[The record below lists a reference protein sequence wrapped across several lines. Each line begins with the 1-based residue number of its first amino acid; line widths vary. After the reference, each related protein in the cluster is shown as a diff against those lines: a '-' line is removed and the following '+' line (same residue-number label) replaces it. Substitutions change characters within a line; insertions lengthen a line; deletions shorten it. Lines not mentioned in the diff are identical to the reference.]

1 MGSITRRSILR
12 TSLGAAALGTFAR
25 PHAANA
31 AATTATMWVVQG
43 FVPEEDA
50 AYKQLVVDYQKAS
63 GNTIDYSIIPFAPMR
78 QKAVSAI
85 TAGVVPDC
93 METADFSFLYLNTW
107 RDNLQDVSD
116 VYETQKEHW
125 SKNAFDC
132 SFAYNNAT
140 KKRAYYQVPW
150 KSAAVPFHIW
160 KSLVEK
166 SGQKVTDIPK
176 TWDAF
181 HNFFKPVQDG
191 LRKAGMRNVYG
202 LGYQLAVTPLGADP
216 VNTFNAFMIAHGG
229 AGFITPDGQL
239 HTKDPQIKEAAIK
252 AVEQLSGA
260 FKAGY
265 VPPDVIN
272 WNDADDN
279 NAFHSKLIVMDFD
292 GTISTE
298 VALYHDKEQYDDIL
312 TLGLPL
318 DNQGKE
324 IAAQVFSFG
333 MVVPKGAKNPTVAKD
348 FMKYAV
354 QPDALNTYLKAGLG
368 RWAPPMGSIAKNDPF
383 WLKQDPHRTA
393 YTTETLLGPTVP
405 VFEAYNPGMAEV
417 DASSTMMNTVVS
429 VIKNGMSPQA
439 AVEAAFKRAETLL
452 AKYPIAQA

>member
-1 MGSITRRSILR
+1 MIRLTRRSVLR
-12 TSLGAAALGTFAR
+12 ASLGAAAAGTLTR
-25 PHAANA
+25 PYIANA

-50 AYKQLVVDYQKAS
+50 AYKQMVADYQKAS

-85 TAGVVPDC
+85 TSGVVPDC
-93 METADFSFLYLNTW
+93 MEVGDFSFLYLNTW
-107 RDNLQDVSD
+107 RDKLEDVSEI
-116 VYETQKEHW
+116 YETQKEHY
-125 SKNAFDC
+125 SQNAHD
-132 SFAYNNAT
+132 SSWAYNSSI
-140 KKRAYYQVPW
+140 KKRGYYQVPW

-166 SGQKVTDIPK
+166 SGQKVADIPK

-181 HNFFKPVQDG
+181 QDFFKPVHEG
-191 LRKAGMRNVYG
+191 LRKAGTRSVYG

-229 AGFITPDGQL
+229 QGFITPDGQL
-239 HTKDPQIKEAAIK
+239 HTKDPKVREAAIK
-252 AVEQLSGA
+252 AVEQLSNA
-260 FKAGY
+260 FKGGY

-298 VALYHDKEQYDDIL
+298 VALYHNKEEYDDIL

-318 DNQGKE
+318 GNDGQQLP
-324 IAAQVFSFG
+324 AQVFTFG
-333 MVVPKGAKNPTVAKD
+333 VAVPKGAQNPTVAKE
-348 FMKYAV
+348 FLKYAI
-354 QPDALNTYLKAGLG
+354 QPEVLNKYLKAGLG
-368 RWAPPMGSIAKNDPF
+368 RWVIPMPATAQSDPF
-383 WLKQDPHRTA
+383 WLKEDQHRSA

-405 VFEAYNPGMAEV
+405 LYEAYNPGMARV
-417 DASSTMMNTVVS
+417 DAENNMMNSVVN
-429 VIKNGMSPQA
+429 VIKGGMTPEA
-439 AVEAAFKRAETLL
+439 AVDTAFKRAETIL
-452 AKYPIAQA
+452 ADFPIVQT